1 MSWIC
6 KNKLTLVYFPEK
18 IRKESVRCW
27 NINKVKKL
35 IKQHRL
41 KTHTDC
47 RKIKGLS
54 GLSRWVTKN
63 KMNHLFLK

>member
-1 MSWIC
+1 MAKKKKAIKKS
-6 KNKLTLVYFPEK
+6 KGGRGPSNKSK
-18 IRKESVRCW
+18 SS
-27 NINKVKKL
+27 KVKKL